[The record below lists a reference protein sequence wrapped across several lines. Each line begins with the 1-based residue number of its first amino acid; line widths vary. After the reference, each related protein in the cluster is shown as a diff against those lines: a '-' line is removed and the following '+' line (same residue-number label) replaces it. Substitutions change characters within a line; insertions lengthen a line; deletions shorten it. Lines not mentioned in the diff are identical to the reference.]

1 MGLWPGHPGECHPSD
16 LWSRSHSHN
25 LQGAV
30 MAEEEAKQKE
40 ALNNT
45 LKEYIAEWRKTREKE
60 EEELKKLKE
69 KQAKR
74 KEIRAEQ
81 EKKIN
86 QQKKE
91 EEEKARKEEAEEKK
105 KKLEETEAKRQAMLD
120 AQKAGAGTKKSVV
133 GEGASDAHKEM
144 SKTKEQ
150 LE

>member
-1 MGLWPGHPGECHPSD
+1 MGTLAWASGVCHPSD

-69 KQAKR
+69 KQARRKKR
-74 KEIRAEQ
+74 KRKRRRRRKRRRSKSSKYFYPIGFSSNYFSSRSSLCGLHQLYIPETNTKHTNYK
-81 EKKIN
+81 EK
-86 QQKKE
+86 
-91 EEEKARKEEAEEKK
+91 
-105 KKLEETEAKRQAMLD
+105 
-120 AQKAGAGTKKSVV
+120 
-133 GEGASDAHKEM
+133 
-144 SKTKEQ
+144 
-150 LE
+150 

>member
-45 LKEYIAEWRKTREKE
+45 LKEYISEWRKTREKE

-81 EKKIN
+81 EK
-86 QQKKE
+86 
-91 EEEKARKEEAEEKK
+91 ARKEEAERKAVEAEEKK
-105 KKLEETEAKRQAMLD
+105 KKLEETEAKRQEMLD
-120 AQKAGAGTKKSVV
+120 
-133 GEGASDAHKEM
+133 
-144 SKTKEQ
+144 
-150 LE
+150 